1 MSQSGDTST
10 SQMSQHALSLRFL
23 TRARAE
29 VAQMLACLPEEHIA
43 IEPAA
48 IAHIERMAHHIA
60 TAAEAFGFPEIDA
73 VAGAIELMTQPG
85 QRRTVRERIELVTR
99 LLERISALSIY
110 VEYELADKEAKRV
123 PEELPMSMALP
134 SLGVRRK

>member
-10 SQMSQHALSLRFL
+10 SQMSQHELSLRFL
-23 TRARAE
+23 TRAQAE

-43 IEPAA
+43 IELVA
-48 IAHIERMAHHIA
+48 IANIERMAHHMS

-85 QRRTVRERIELVTR
+85 QRRTVRDRIELVTG
-99 LLERISALSIY
+99 LLEKISALSIY
-110 VEYELADKEAKRV
+110 VEYELADKEMKRV
-123 PEELPMSMALP
+123 PEELPMATALP
-134 SLGVRRK
+134 RFGARRK

>member
-1 MSQSGDTST
+1 
-10 SQMSQHALSLRFL
+10 MSQHALSLRFL
-23 TRARAE
+23 TRAQAE

-43 IEPAA
+43 IEPVA

-73 VAGAIELMTQPG
+73 VAGAIELMTQPA
-85 QRRTVRERIELVTR
+85 RRTVRERIELVAG
-99 LLERISALSIY
+99 LLEKISALSIY
-110 VEYELADKEAKRV
+110 VEYELADNEAKRV

-134 SLGVRRK
+134 GFAARRK

>member
-23 TRARAE
+23 SRAQTE
-29 VAQMLACLPEEHIA
+29 VAQMLACLPDEHVA
-43 IEPAA
+43 IEPVA
-48 IAHIERMAHHIA
+48 IAQLERMAHHIS

-73 VAGAIELMTQPG
+73 VAGAIELMTQPA
-85 QRRTVRERIELVTR
+85 RRTVRERIELVIG
-99 LLERISALSIY
+99 LLEKISALSIY

-134 SLGVRRK
+134 GFAARRK